1 MKTFE
6 KAAKTY
12 DANSHVQQRIA
23 IEMVNICKQLNPK
36 SILDVGCGSGFLTN
50 LLKEQFYNAN
60 VSALDSSFEM
70 LNQIKLN
77 NIQKHHA
84 KYEDFLS
91 EVQYDLIVSNA
102 ALHWMDFR
110 LILKK
115 IISQLSNSGTCVA
128 SIFTRE
134 SCYELKHALQAI
146 RANDSLPVDF
156 FPKFDECQSI
166 IKGQFKDPEIKSTT
180 MTLSFN
186 NVKELLLNQK
196 KTGVNKKVSRQGLWT
211 PKKIQ
216 NLNQAFIDQFERIQ
230 LTYKII
236 LFKGSKGS

>member
-23 IEMVNICKQLNPK
+23 IEMVNICKELNPK

-91 EVQYDLIVSNA
+91 EAQYDLIVSNA
-102 ALHWMDFR
+102 ALHWMDFG

-166 IKGQFKDPEIKSTT
+166 IKGQFKDPEINSTT
-180 MTLSFN
+180 I
-186 NVKELLLNQK
+186 
-196 KTGVNKKVSRQGLWT
+196 TGVNKKVSRQGLWT

-216 NLNQAFIDQFERIQ
+216 NLNQAFIDQFGRIQ